1 MSLEEQV
8 LRYMQDLPESKK
20 DVVLDFIECLRS
32 KTEQGEWSE
41 LSLSLAMR
49 GMENEPSVYS
59 QEDIKESFG

>member
-1 MSLEEQV
+1 MSLEEKV

-20 DVVLDFIECLRS
+20 AEMLDFVDYLRS

-59 QEDIKESFG
+59 QEDIKESF